1 MRAES
6 GSARNETRKDAVDWA
21 KTGSGSPAR
30 SISSYI
36 RLTPSPSSRP
46 VVKVSHRPSDTRI
59 PGESCRPNVVEAHE
73 TGETTRALHLQSIL
87 EELDSNV
94 IATDGV

>member
-1 MRAES
+1 MCEDRIWES
-6 GSARNETRKDAVDWA
+6 CTFHLLIHPVDALA
-21 KTGSGSPAR
+21 K
-30 SISSYI
+30 
-36 RLTPSPSSRP
+36 LTP
-46 VVKVSHRPSDTRI
+46 VVKVSHRPSDARI

-94 IATDGV
+94 IATDRV